1 MKKLLG
7 VILILVLV
15 LAVALG
21 INYAVQE
28 SKAPVPAAD
37 LVDYGSFTTIDGL
50 NIHVRVEGLEKGN
63 KTPII
68 LIHGFTASLYTWR
81 FNIEELGKE
90 FPVYALDLPGFGYS
104 DKPED
109 FQYDLDGYADFI
121 VKFMDAMK
129 IRRAILVGN
138 SMGGG
143 IAMKTALNHP
153 ERVAKLVLI
162 DSIGYA
168 EVKRRFLVFALMQYP
183 VVGEILMS
191 LNHRSVVERSLKGGP
206 YYDTSFVTDDVV
218 DSYYNVYKTEYARKV
233 PLIVMKNLTKNYP
246 FKEGDLKDI
255 KAPTLVIWGSNDNL
269 ISVDVVENFTR
280 DIKGS
285 SAVVFP
291 ETGHM
296 PQEEKS
302 DLVNGLIK
310 NFANE

>member
-7 VILILVLV
+7 VILILILA

-21 INYAVQE
+21 VNYAVQE
-28 SKAPVPAAD
+28 LKAPVPAVD
-37 LVDYGSFTTIDGL
+37 LVDYGSFTNVDGINL
-50 NIHVRVEGLEKGN
+50 HVRVEGLENSN

-81 FNIEELGKE
+81 FNIEDLGKK

-104 DKPED
+104 DKPKD

-129 IRRAILVGN
+129 IKKAILVGN

-153 ERVAKLVLI
+153 DRVAKLVLI
-162 DSIGYA
+162 DSVGYA
-168 EVKRRFLVFALMQYP
+168 EVKRRFLVFALMGYP
-183 VVGEILMS
+183 VVGEVLMS
-191 LNHRSVVERSLKGGP
+191 LNHRSVLEHSLKGGP
-206 YYDTSFVTDDVV
+206 YYDNSFVTDDVV

-233 PLIVMKNLTKNYP
+233 PLIVMRNLLKNYP
-246 FKEGDLKDI
+246 FKEGEI
-255 KAPTLVIWGSNDNL
+255 KNIAAPTLVIWGSNDRL

-296 PQEEKS
+296 PQEEKA
-302 DLVNGLIK
+302 DLVNGLIT

>member
-1 MKKLLG
+1 
-7 VILILVLV
+7 LIL
-15 LAVALG
+15 AAALG

-37 LVDYGSFTTIDGL
+37 LVDYGSFTVVDGINL
-50 NIHVRVEGLEKGN
+50 HVQVEGLEKGSR
-63 KTPII
+63 TPII

-81 FNIEELGKE
+81 FNIDELGKS

-104 DKPED
+104 DKPKD

-121 VKFMDAMK
+121 VRFMDAFK
-129 IRRAILVGN
+129 ISEAILVGN

-143 IAMKTALNHP
+143 IAIKTALNHP
-153 ERVAKLVLI
+153 DRVAKLVLI
-162 DSIGYA
+162 DSVGYK
-168 EVKRRFLVFALMQYP
+168 EVKGRFLVFVLMKYP
-183 VVGEILMS
+183 VVGEVLMS

-206 YYDTSFVTDDVV
+206 YYDSSFVTDDVV

-233 PLIVMKNLTKNYP
+233 PLVVMRNLMKNYP
-246 FKEGDLKDI
+246 FEDGDI
-255 KAPTLVIWGSNDNL
+255 KNIKVPTLVIWGSNDNL
-269 ISVDVVENFTR
+269 IPADVVENFTR
-280 DIKGS
+280 DIEGS